1 MSTAQAV
8 DASSTTS
15 RPEHGSGRPERVRG
29 GNSAGRRRRTAT
41 PYLYLAVPALVFAAL
56 VIGPFLHTIYLSFVE
71 WDGLNDVEFV
81 GLSNYTDALGNED
94 LRASFR
100 HALVLIVFF
109 SVFPIVLALIAVS
122 IMIGAR
128 EMRGLGFYRSVL
140 FIPQVITMAVVGIV
154 WGWIYSSD
162 GVVNQFLGAVGLDS
176 LQRAWLGDFTWALPA
191 MGFVGTWL
199 MTGFVFVLFLSGAQR
214 IPVEL
219 YEACQTDGGG
229 YWAQLWHVTLPGLRG
244 EFVVALTLTV
254 IAALRTFDLAFI
266 MTKGGPGTST
276 QVPALDIYERAFRQ
290 GAIGSAAAIATILTV
305 IVFGATFLIGRIGR
319 QE

>member
-1 MSTAQAV
+1 MAASQTAALE
-8 DASSTTS
+8 
-15 RPEHGSGRPERVRG
+15 RPDRTAEPSVRSGRSPGQRG
-29 GNSAGRRRRTAT
+29 GRNRSNAT
-41 PYLYLAVPALVFAAL
+41 PYLYLGVPAVVFAAL
-56 VIGPFLHTIYLSFVE
+56 VIFPFLHTIYLSFFE
-71 WDGLNDVEFV
+71 WDGLNDMEWQ
-81 GLSNYTDALGNED
+81 GLANYTDVLGDED
-94 LRASFR
+94 LRASFQ
-100 HALVLIVFF
+100 HTLILIVFF
-109 SVFPIVLALIAVS
+109 SFFPIVLAIIAVS
-122 IMIGAR
+122 IMVGATD
-128 EMRGLGFYRSVL
+128 MRGLGFYRSVL

-154 WGWIYSSD
+154 WGWIYGSD

-176 LQRAWLGDFTWALPA
+176 WTRAWLGDFTWALPA

-214 IPVEL
+214 IPSDL
-219 YEACQTDGGG
+219 FEACKTDGGG

-244 EFVVALTLTV
+244 ELVVALTLTI

-305 IVFGATFLIGRIGR
+305 IVFGATFLIGRINR
-319 QE
+319 KD

>member
-1 MSTAQAV
+1 MSTVQAV
-8 DASSTTS
+8 DDPSTTG
-15 RPEHGSGRPERVRG
+15 RPDPSSGRPGRAG
-29 GNSAGRRRRTAT
+29 GDRPAGSRRRVT
-41 PYLYLAVPALVFAAL
+41 PYLYLALPGVVFAAL
-56 VIGPFLHTIYLSFVE
+56 VVGPFLHTIYLSFVE
-71 WDGLNDVEFV
+71 WDGLNDMEFV
-81 GLSNYTDALGNED
+81 GFSNYSDVLGDEE

-100 HALVLIVFF
+100 HTLVLILFF
-109 SVFPIVLALIAVS
+109 SVFPIALALIAVS
-122 IMIGAR
+122 IMIGAQD
-128 EMRGLGFYRSVL
+128 MRGLGFYRSVL

-162 GVVNQFLGAVGLDS
+162 GFVNQLLGAVGLDS

-199 MTGFVFVLFLSGAQR
+199 MTGFVFVLFLAGAQR

-219 YEACQTDGGG
+219 YEACKTDGGG
-229 YWAQLWHVTLPGLRG
+229 YWAQLRHVTLPGLRG

-305 IVFGATFLIGRIGR
+305 IVFGATFLIGRINRKG
-319 QE
+319 